1 MDYYTVLLT
10 HNFRIKMI
18 ACPHLFISIS
28 FILLSMTTSL
38 PSDGFTLVDLPEF
51 LERAIFLTKKVLSHR
66 VLNVEATEAKLF
78 VKIDG
83 VKYETSSIYLRKY
96 DPEKVE
102 QLRCELLSR
111 FPDDEFTEIL
121 LGVRKLKKEDG
132 KMS

>member
-1 MDYYTVLLT
+1 MT
-10 HNFRIKMI
+10 
-18 ACPHLFISIS
+18 ASIQ
-28 FILLSMTTSL
+28 
-38 PSDGFTLVDLPEF
+38 SDGFTLIILPEI
-51 LERAIFLTKKVLSHR
+51 LGRAIELTKQVLRFKV
-66 VLNVEATEAKLF
+66 VVNVEATETKLF
-78 VKIDG
+78 VKIYG
-83 VKYETSSIYLRKY
+83 IQYETSSIYLRKY